1 MSPVDPHF
9 VSTSDFARRLWVDGT
24 TSIYA
29 TLSEGLTKSRGVPP
43 VANVYRLES
52 GQLPRLVRSSLPFPG
67 VLYSTVKLL
76 PVRHLATAD
85 GSENVRTPSGDRPE
99 IVWPR
104 STRMGPVS
112 QLGV

>member
-52 GQLPRLVRSSLPFPG
+52 GR
-67 VLYSTVKLL
+67 
-76 PVRHLATAD
+76 LATETGPILAAVS
-85 GSENVRTPSGDRPE
+85 GSP
-99 IVWPR
+99 I
-104 STRMGPVS
+104 
-112 QLGV
+112 